1 MTARRLTLAILPLW
15 ALLWWAAFGAS
26 IGQGFIADDFT
37 VVPVSFAEAWH
48 QATHT
53 QYLRPVWWLSYP
65 LVNTAFGPSALA
77 HHLVGHVLHLANCG
91 LAFVLLR
98 GWIGEGRAL
107 AAVLAWSLAPQ
118 VAFPVG
124 WIAQR
129 NDLLMTL
136 FVLLALIAAEH
147 GRRGTAAAL
156 YLAGYLAKLTC
167 LALPLA
173 LLGTRGLRRAKG
185 DPVAG
190 VILTAL
196 GVAGVL
202 WGLQF
207 YEPGPHLAALGP
219 GLRLVNTAKNLALG
233 LALTAVPL
241 PFMGTAWSIAAWSL
255 FAVLFGLLLLR
266 HARASEAAT
275 RLLLL
280 AALSALPLA
289 LMAELRI
296 TYLMLL
302 FLCGALAALA
312 APETPRALIAAML
325 AAWLAFAVP
334 ASHQTIARMASDQ
347 FDAANRTRELPEGG
361 FYPADTYGDLRRWQ
375 QRLVGG

>member
-1 MTARRLTLAILPLW
+1 MTARRLTLAVLPLW

-26 IGQGFIADDFT
+26 LGHGFIADDFT

-65 LVNTAFGPSALA
+65 LVNALFGPSALA
-77 HHLVGHVLHLANCG
+77 HHIAGHALHLANCA
-91 LAFVLLR
+91 LALVLLR
-98 GWIGEGRAL
+98 GWIGEWRAL

-136 FVLLALIAAEH
+136 FVLLALIAHER
-147 GRRGTAAAL
+147 GRRGAAAAL
-156 YLAGYLAKLTC
+156 YLVGYLAKLTC

-173 LLGTRGLRRAKG
+173 LLTRHGLRREKG
-185 DPVAG
+185 DAVAG
-190 VILTAL
+190 AILTVL
-196 GVAGVL
+196 GAAGVL

-207 YEPGPHLAALGP
+207 YQPEPHIAALGP
-219 GLRLVNTAKNLALG
+219 GLRLLNTAKNLALG
-233 LALTAVPL
+233 LSLTVVPL
-241 PFMGTAWSIAAWSL
+241 PFMASWWSMAAWSL
-255 FAVLFGLLLLR
+255 FAGLLGLLLLR
-266 HARASEAAT
+266 HARGSEAAS

-280 AALSALPLA
+280 AALAALPLA

-302 FLCGALAALA
+302 FLSGALAALP
-312 APETPRALIAAML
+312 APDAPRPLLMATL

-334 ASHQTIARMASDQ
+334 VGHQTIARMASDQ
-347 FDAANRTRELPEGG
+347 FDAANRTRELPDGG
-361 FYPADTYGDLRRWQ
+361 FYPADTYGALRRWQ
-375 QRLVGG
+375 QGLVSR

>member
-1 MTARRLTLAILPLW
+1 MTTLPQWAVLW
-15 ALLWWAAFGAS
+15 ALLWYAAFGAS
-26 IGQGFIADDFT
+26 LGHGFIADDFT
-37 VVPVSFAEAWH
+37 VVPVGFAGAWH
-48 QATHT
+48 EATHS

-65 LVNTAFGPSALA
+65 LVNAAFGQSALA
-77 HHLVGHVLHLANCG
+77 HHIVGHLLHLANCA

-98 GWIGEGRAL
+98 DWIGEGRSL
-107 AAVLAWSLAPQ
+107 GAVMAWSLAPQ

-136 FVLLALIAAEH
+136 FVLLALLAAER
-147 GRRGTAAAL
+147 GRRGQGAAL
-156 YLAGYLAKLTC
+156 YLIGYLAKLTC

-173 LLGTRGLRRAKG
+173 LLTRHGLRREKG
-185 DPVAG
+185 DALAG
-190 VILTAL
+190 MVLTAL

-207 YEPGPHLAALGP
+207 YQPEAHLAALGP
-219 GLRLVNTAKNLALG
+219 ALRLANAAKNLALG
-233 LALTAVPL
+233 WGLTALPL
-241 PFMGTAWSIAAWSL
+241 PFMASAWSIAAWAV
-255 FAVLFGLLLLR
+255 FAALLAVLLLR
-266 HARASEAAT
+266 HARANAAAT

-280 AALSALPLA
+280 AALASLPLA
-289 LMAELRI
+289 LMGELRI

-302 FLCGALAALA
+302 FLCGGLAALP
-312 APETPRALIAAML
+312 APDTPRPLLGAVL

-334 ASHQTIARMASDQ
+334 ASHAVIARMASDE
-347 FDAANRTRELPEGG
+347 FSAAAWTRDLPEGG

-375 QRLVGG
+375 ERLLGR